1 VRRNILTL
9 VVVNSLF
16 GLAFGVYDL
25 AFPLFCD
32 DNGIAK
38 STIGLILS
46 GAGVVNFL
54 IVVYG
59 GRLSDLVGRKGI
71 YGITFLGLAATNM
84 ATPLVPNLAYLAV
97 LKATQQMWV
106 SVRGAIRGTLVYE
119 SVPTERFTR
128 VIAQLVGLEN
138 SFHAAG
144 YACVATLGLASATMS
159 YRGVFFISGTALAL
173 GVVLFLTLFREKP
186 LAIGSARAYLSLR
199 TVFKLDLHAK
209 LYLIIAAGFIF
220 TMGIALSHAL
230 WMLYFREKLRGPWAP
245 DLAGF
250 QGWLGAVFPGT
261 AAAAPGGGRGAEF
274 ALIGLIAV
282 FHRLLLGIPMLL
294 IAPLLRGRFKW
305 LYVGGLIVEGVMI
318 AAPAFADWL
327 VGSLALVAVVWV
339 AHDIIGASI
348 WYPIQERFIQ
358 QFSRPDRRGADVAK
372 ANALMALGAI
382 AGQALAGPLMSLEPA
397 LPFFVGGAMIALASL
412 ILIPL

>member
-1 VRRNILTL
+1 MGACFLRGFRVRRNILTL

-84 ATPLVPNLAYLAV
+84 ATPLVPKLAYLAV

-128 VIAQLVGLEN
+128 IIAQLVGLEN

-186 LAIGSARAYLSLR
+186 LAIASARAYLSLR

-230 WMLYFREKLRGPWAP
+230 WMLYFREKLRGPW
-245 DLAGF
+245 
-250 QGWLGAVFPGT
+250 
-261 AAAAPGGGRGAEF
+261 APGGGRGAEF